1 MSTPSDAFRTIL
13 IVSVVSS
20 FVSTERE
27 ISLSD
32 AVEVSSSFT
41 SAAKA
46 RLKEINKKRIEKTNE
61 NFLI

>member
-1 MSTPSDAFRTIL
+1 
-13 IVSVVSS
+13 
-20 FVSTERE
+20 VSTERE

-32 AVEVSSSFT
+32 TVEVSSSFT

-46 RLKEINKKRIEKTNE
+46 RSKEINKKRIEKTNE

>member
-32 AVEVSSSFT
+32 TVEVSSSFT

-46 RLKEINKKRIEKTNE
+46 RSKEINKKRIEKTNE